1 MSHVERNDI
10 VDELAKYRWYIWD
23 AVYYN
28 WHKPIPSSFNKDFQ
42 QQLEYYYFSFIKDSR
57 WSKRLSSD
65 KQFTKWKYLSP
76 FGLSKK

>member
-10 VDELAKYRWYIWD
+10 VDELATYRWYIWD

-42 QQLEYYYFSFIKDSR
+42 QQLEYYYFSFIKGLQMEQKIELR
-57 WSKRLSSD
+57 QAIYQVKVSKSIR
-65 KQFTKWKYLSP
+65 TK
-76 FGLSKK
+76 